1 MTDHLVTRNLSQIRE
16 YTKNNIELSK
26 SHHIFFERLEDF
38 GFLNCYQKF
47 NNERVQ
53 TLRHKESS
61 FAWQNDYLFAGKK
74 LYERCISCKV
84 IDDKSLYELSDHN
97 PILAEFDI

>member
-1 MTDHLVTRNLSQIRE
+1 MIGGDFNADEALDEKQRGR
-16 YTKNNIELSK
+16 

-38 GFLNCYQKF
+38 GFINCYQKF